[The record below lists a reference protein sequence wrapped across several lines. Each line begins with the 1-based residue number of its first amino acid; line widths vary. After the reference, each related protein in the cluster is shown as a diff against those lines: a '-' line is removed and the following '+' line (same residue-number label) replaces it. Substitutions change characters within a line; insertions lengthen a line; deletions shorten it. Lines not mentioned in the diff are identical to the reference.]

1 MQKLSLIY
9 VNEVSEQDKI
19 KNSLIRQN
27 QKIDSNSETGNIL
40 TESE

>member
-27 QKIDSNSETGNIL
+27 QKIHSNSETGNIL